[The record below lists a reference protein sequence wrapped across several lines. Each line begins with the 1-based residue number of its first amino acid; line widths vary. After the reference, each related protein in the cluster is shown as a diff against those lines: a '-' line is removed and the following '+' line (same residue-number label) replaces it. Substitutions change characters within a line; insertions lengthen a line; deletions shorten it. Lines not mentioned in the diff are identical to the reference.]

1 MFTRKIINKL
11 TAWKESPYRKPL
23 VLRGARQVGKTTLIH
38 SFGKV
43 FDQYIYL
50 NLEKIE
56 DKAIFLNKKSTREI
70 VDALFFL
77 KDKHQHISNT
87 LIFIDEIQAL
97 PEAVAFLRFFYE
109 DYPQYHVIAAG
120 SLLEAVFDAETSFPV
135 GRVDYMDLCPFSFE
149 EFLMACGE
157 EKALNEYHKVPVAD
171 YAHEKLLQLFHTY
184 TLTGGMPE
192 AVKRYVELRDL
203 VALKPV
209 YESLLIS
216 YNDDVEKYARNPT
229 QAQVIRYAIPACF
242 KEAGSRIRFH
252 GFGSSA
258 YGSREMGEALRT
270 LTKARLT
277 YLVYPTTQ
285 TSLPYSP
292 DNKKSPRLQVVDTGL
307 VNYFAGVQ
315 KEVFSSNDLTEVYS
329 GRIIEHVVGQE
340 MIANKESLLS
350 DLLFWVR
357 EKEGTTSELDFL
369 FLVEGNAIPVEV
381 KSGKTGKLRSL
392 HQYMD
397 RSAAKLAFRLY
408 AGKFREDQIHTLKDN
423 PFTLISLPYYLAG
436 KLKKYADHW
445 L

>member
-216 YNDDVEKYARNPT
+216 YIDDVEKYARNPT

-242 KEAGSRIRFH
+242 KE
-252 GFGSSA
+252 
-258 YGSREMGEALRT
+258 
-270 LTKARLT
+270 
-277 YLVYPTTQ
+277 
-285 TSLPYSP
+285 

>member
-1 MFTRKIINKL
+1 
-11 TAWKESPYRKPL
+11 
-23 VLRGARQVGKTTLIH
+23 
-38 SFGKV
+38 
-43 FDQYIYL
+43 
-50 NLEKIE
+50 
-56 DKAIFLNKKSTREI
+56 
-70 VDALFFL
+70 
-77 KDKHQHISNT
+77 
-87 LIFIDEIQAL
+87 
-97 PEAVAFLRFFYE
+97 
-109 DYPQYHVIAAG
+109 
-120 SLLEAVFDAETSFPV
+120 
-135 GRVDYMDLCPFSFE
+135 
-149 EFLMACGE
+149 
-157 EKALNEYHKVPVAD
+157 
-171 YAHEKLLQLFHTY
+171 
-184 TLTGGMPE
+184 MPE

-216 YNDDVEKYARNPT
+216 YIDDVEKYARNPT

-242 KEAGSRIRFH
+242 KE
-252 GFGSSA
+252 
-258 YGSREMGEALRT
+258 
-270 LTKARLT
+270 
-277 YLVYPTTQ
+277 
-285 TSLPYSP
+285 

-408 AGKFREDQIHTLKDN
+408 AGKFREDQIHTLKDS